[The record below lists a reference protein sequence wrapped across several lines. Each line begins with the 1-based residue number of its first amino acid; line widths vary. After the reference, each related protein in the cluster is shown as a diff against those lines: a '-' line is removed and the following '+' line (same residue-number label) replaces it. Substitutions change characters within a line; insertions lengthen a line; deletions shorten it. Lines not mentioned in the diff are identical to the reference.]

1 MENFSK
7 KYIETTKK
15 YVLTEENTMANERNF
30 SEQYNRSTP
39 PARSIE
45 NRENQ
50 LIEKAYDVAE
60 ERLNNGTASAQ
71 EIVHF
76 LKMGAARAQLEKQKI
91 EAEVELLE
99 SKKQIIDANKQS
111 SEAYQAALD
120 AFRSYNGST
129 NDED

>member
-1 MENFSK
+1 MSIDSQFSD
-7 KYIETTKK
+7 YP
-15 YVLTEENTMANERNF
+15 
-30 SEQYNRSTP
+30 NRSAP

-120 AFRSYNGST
+120 AFRSYNGT
-129 NDED
+129 ADDET